1 MPFEDARSHFE
12 DILESIQHIERFVA
26 GMDL

>member
-1 MPFEDARSHFE
+1 MPFEDARSHLD
-12 DILESIQHIERFVA
+12 DIPASIRLVEQFVA